1 MAARSPF
8 GWGHTIDF
16 GPFEIPGLLGKDY
29 LGVAALLREWGWVA
43 DLTGKR
49 CADVGC
55 FSGGLS
61 LFLAAQGA
69 AEVHAV
75 DEVPE
80 HVEQC
85 RLVSGALGCRQI
97 QCHQLS
103 LYEMP
108 REFSARSFDLILLSG
123 VLYHLSDMLVGLYA
137 LRELLRDDGVLLVET
152 NAVPDMEHSYANY
165 GRFYG
170 GMWWQPTGLCIQD
183 MCEHMGF
190 QRPEV
195 RFYAKDRC
203 LARAAKQPGEITFK
217 RGLNWKFPDIHD
229 TAPRPY
235 HTDNMAPAPRE
246 KASSGTQWPAKAVP
260 REPANSRPQLQRGAG
275 GGARDPARLAPGSP
289 ARRTLPA

>member
-1 MAARSPF
+1 MPTWPFPFAGDPRQVQAAADTLAARSPF

-16 GPFEIPGLLGKDY
+16 GPFEMPGLLGKDY
-29 LGVAALLREWGWVA
+29 LNVAALLKEWGWAA
-43 DLTGKR
+43 DLRGKT

-69 AEVHAV
+69 VRLHSI

-85 RLVSGALGCRQI
+85 RLTASALGCTQI
-97 QCHQLS
+97 ECHQMS

-108 REFSARSFDLILLSG
+108 QRFAPRSFDLILLSG

-137 LRELLRDDGVLLVET
+137 LRELLKDDGVLVIET
-152 NAVPDMEHSYANY
+152 NGVPDTEHSYANF
-165 GRFYG
+165 GRFYR
-170 GMWWQPTGLCIQD
+170 GMWWQPTALCIQD

-190 QRPEV
+190 RKPEV
-195 RFYAKDRC
+195 RFYAEDRC
-203 LARAAKQPGEITFK
+203 LARAEKCPGEIAFK
-217 RGLNWKFPDIHD
+217 RGLNWKFADIHD

-235 HTDNMAPAPRE
+235 AANNMAPAPRG
-246 KASSGTQWPAKAVP
+246 K
-260 REPANSRPQLQRGAG
+260 
-275 GGARDPARLAPGSP
+275 
-289 ARRTLPA
+289 